1 MNHFCAAAALLGTNM
16 CENESAITVVE
27 QSFIAHMAEHGLSYG
42 TAEEY
47 NFRLGIYTLKGM
59 EYDRINADPE
69 NTFTVGHNQ
78 FSTWTDAEFKKMLGY
93 KGPQE
98 WSEEHL
104 AEIVELGEPLTA
116 GIDWR
121 TRGAVNAV
129 KNQGMCGSCWAFSA
143 VAAIEGHHQISKGQ
157 LLSLSEQQVV
167 DCTTTCGGCNGGW

>member
-1 MNHFCAAAALLGTNM
+1 M
-16 CENESAITVVE
+16 CENDTAITVVE
-27 QSFIAHMAEHGLSYG
+27 QSFIAHMAEHGLSYA

-47 NFRLGIYTLKGM
+47 NFRLGIYTLKGQ
-59 EYDRINADPE
+59 EYDRINAVPE

-98 WSEEHL
+98 LPADANVTET
-104 AEIVELGEPLTA
+104 AGPLTS

-121 TRGAVNAV
+121 TKGAVNPV

-143 VAAIEGHHQISKGQ
+143 VSAIEGHHAIQTGN

-167 DCTTTCGGCNGGW
+167 DCTTTCYGCNGGW